1 MRTVNVLQGTP
12 EWAAHR
18 AAHFNA
24 SEAAAVMN
32 AAKYQPRTR
41 DDLLLSKLGIV
52 KDSCSDFQIVLFERG
67 HEAEQ
72 SARAIIEAEFG
83 IELFPATGVEEIDGL
98 PLSASFDGITM
109 DERTVFEHKLFN
121 KELVEQVRAGELEP
135 HYYWQLEHQA
145 IVSGADRVIFVCS
158 DGTRENMHIME
169 YQPSPERQAELL
181 KGWRAFKRMMDEYA
195 PPSDEAVAAAKE
207 LAELRDQIDA
217 LTWRANELEEIL
229 RAEAERARR
238 SVVVPGFKISYQE
251 IREKQAMTPA
261 QFIKA
266 QGLEIPRIVL
276 DVPEVKTVIR
286 RVKTD

>member
-1 MRTVNVLQGTP
+1 MKTVDLLQGTP
-12 EWAAHR
+12 EWVAHR

-41 DDLLLSKLGIV
+41 DDLLLRKLGIV
-52 KDSCSDFQIVLFERG
+52 KDSYSEFQIGMFERG
-67 HEAEQ
+67 HEAERF
-72 SARAIIEAEFG
+72 ARAIIEAEFG
-83 IELFPATGVEEIDGL
+83 IELFPATGVDEIDGL
-98 PLSASFDGITM
+98 PLSASFDGITI
-109 DERTVFEHKLFN
+109 DERVVFEHKLFN
-121 KELVEQVRAGELEP
+121 KELAEQVRAGELEP
-135 HYYWQLEHQA
+135 NYYWQLEHQA

-217 LTWRANELEEIL
+217 LTERASELEGML

-238 SVVVPGFKISYQE
+238 SVVVPGFKITYQE
-251 IREKQAMTPA
+251 VREKPAMTPA

-266 QGLEIPRIVL
+266 QGLEIPKVVL

-286 RVKTD
+286 RMKAD